1 MDNSL
6 NPRQRNFV
14 VGLMIIIGLVII
26 VFFGLRTARAFRQFH
41 GHRPPPQLG
50 DYPME
55 TDVELIRDWM
65 TLPYISIT
73 YRLPPDLLYQALNI
87 PPDKNERKSL
97 RQLNAQYFPETPG
110 FVLETVKA
118 TILAH
123 QATLTATSPPTGNP

>member
-1 MDNSL
+1 MDNSI
-6 NPRQRNFV
+6 NPKQRNFF
-14 VGLMIIIGLVII
+14 VGLMILIGLAII

-41 GHRPPPQLG
+41 GQRPVPHLE

-55 TDVELIRDWM
+55 TDVDLIRDWM

-73 YRLPPDLLYQALNI
+73 YRLPPDLLYQALAI

-97 RQLNAQYFPETPG
+97 RQLNNQYFPETPG
-110 FVLETVKA
+110 FVLDTVKT
-118 TILAH
+118 TILAR